1 MNMRFASI
9 TLTAG
14 LLCAC
19 SQVPVYERPQA
30 PIAAEFESGTGLPD
44 TVAPQWWRSFGSP
57 QLDALIEQA
66 TASNFDLRAAVAR
79 IDQARASLRI
89 GSADLLPN
97 ASASGSLSS
106 DRQEQNGRWDSGES
120 DQASL
125 SVGYELDLWGGNRAA
140 REAALA
146 RLDASRWNRAAVVL
160 VLQSDVATSY
170 FQILALSEQL
180 DIARQNLEA
189 AQELLDLVQV
199 RYDAGAATAL
209 ELAQQKTTL
218 LSIAATIPSLQQ
230 SLASARNAM
239 TVLLGGEPGS
249 ELAAAPIAALTVPD
263 PSPGVPTALLEQRP
277 EIRIAE
283 ANLIAANADIGAARA
298 ALLPR
303 VELSL
308 SAGVSG
314 ALTGGSSQFV
324 SLAGSLAQSLFNG
337 GALRAQV
344 QLSEAA
350 QQELTASYLQTVL
363 ESVQEVEDSLVAQR
377 TTSDRAVILEQAAEQ
392 AREVYRL
399 ALIRF
404 EAGSEDLLTL
414 LDAQRTRLS
423 AEDSLVQARYNR
435 LLAAAQ
441 LFKAVGGGWTEARA
455 DET

>member
-1 MNMRFASI
+1 M
-9 TLTAG
+9 
-14 LLCAC
+14 
-19 SQVPVYERPQA
+19 
-30 PIAAEFESGTGLPD
+30 
-44 TVAPQWWRSFGSP
+44 
-57 QLDALIEQA
+57 
-66 TASNFDLRAAVAR
+66 
-79 IDQARASLRI
+79 
-89 GSADLLPN
+89 
-97 ASASGSLSS
+97 
-106 DRQEQNGRWDSGES
+106 
-120 DQASL
+120 
-125 SVGYELDLWGGNRAA
+125 
-140 REAALA
+140 A

-230 SLASARNAM
+230 SLANARNAM
-239 TVLLGGEPGS
+239 KVLLGGEPGS
-249 ELAAAPIAALTVPD
+249 ELAAAPIAALTVPE

-324 SLAGSLAQSLFNG
+324 SLAGSLAQTLFNG

-377 TTSDRAVILEQAAEQ
+377 TASDRAVILEQAAEQ

-441 LFKAVGGGWTEARA
+441 LFKAVGGGWTAARA
-455 DET
+455 DDT

>member
-1 MNMRFASI
+1 MNMRIASI

-19 SQVPVYERPQA
+19 SQVAVYERPQL
-30 PIAAEFESGTGLPD
+30 PMAAEFESGSDLPD
-44 TVAPQWWRSFGSP
+44 TVAPQWWRRFGSP

-66 TASNFDLRAAVAR
+66 TASNFDLSAAVAR

-89 GSADLLPN
+89 ASADLLPN

-106 DRQEQNGRWDSGES
+106 NRQKQNGSWDSGES
-120 DQASL
+120 DQVAL
-125 SVGYELDLWGGNRAA
+125 GVGYELDLWGGNRAA
-140 REAALA
+140 RAAALA
-146 RLDASRWNRAAVVL
+146 RLDASRWDRAAVVL
-160 VLQSDVATSY
+160 VLQSDVATRY

-180 DIARQNLEA
+180 EIAAQNLDA
-189 AQELLDLVQV
+189 AQKLLDLVQV

-209 ELAQQKTTL
+209 ELAQQRSTL

-230 SLASARNAM
+230 NLGAARHAM
-239 TVLLGGEPGS
+239 KVLLGGEPGS
-249 ELAAAPIAALTVPD
+249 ELAAAPIATLTVPQA
-263 PSPGVPTALLEQRP
+263 SAGVPAALLEQRP

-283 ANLIAANADIGAARA
+283 ARLIAANADIGAARA
-298 ALLPR
+298 ALLPS

-324 SLAGSLAQSLFNG
+324 SLAGSLAQTLFKA

-363 ESVQEVEDSLVAQR
+363 QSVQEVEDSLVAQR
-377 TTSDRAVILEQAAEQ
+377 SARDRATILEQAAEQ

-404 EAGSEDLLTL
+404 EAGSEDLLAL

-441 LFKAVGGGWTEARA
+441 LFKAVGGGWSEAA
-455 DET
+455 LDET